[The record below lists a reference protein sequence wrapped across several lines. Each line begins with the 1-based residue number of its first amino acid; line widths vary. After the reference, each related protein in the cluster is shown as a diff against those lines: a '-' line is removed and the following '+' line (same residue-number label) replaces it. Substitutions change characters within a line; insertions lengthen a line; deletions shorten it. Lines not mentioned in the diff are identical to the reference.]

1 MAVSIHE
8 LTSAVNEYLRSI
20 SGVNATANDTGA
32 ELHRIFQS
40 YFDKA
45 LSDVRISSA
54 EATAAASTTTA
65 EVTNAAKEAAN
76 PGNNADAYK
85 GLLGVE
91 ALRELSDSS
100 YFYTNMIQSSLFK
113 SSEDEDESSNS
124 SSSSNL
130 LNGTSISTLNENSLL
145 SNALLGNNGVLLE
158 SDYAKALLEAYKNLP
173 TESVFGDFLL

>member
-20 SGVNATANDTGA
+20 SGVNASANDTGV

-54 EATAAASTTTA
+54 EATAAAGTTTA
-65 EVTNAAKEAAN
+65 TIETNTEKEASN

-91 ALRELSDSS
+91 ALRQLSDSS
-100 YFYTNMIQSSLFK
+100 YFYTNMIPSSLFK
-113 SSEDEDESSNS
+113 SSEDEEDNNS

-130 LNGTSISTLNENSLL
+130 LNGTSISKLNENSLL
-145 SNALLGNNGVLLE
+145 SNALLGDGSIMLE

-173 TESVFGDFLL
+173 AESVFGDFLL